1 MTEAEVH
8 TICTRYESFRLRDPG
23 REKRLLQ
30 SILEQGIR
38 EPLQCVPS
46 AGAHRHILLDGF
58 KRLRCSRKL
67 GLHVVPVVTLG
78 EDEVGCILE
87 FLRLSAHKSLSALEQ
102 ARFVDELHERYG
114 LGLGDIAE
122 RLERS
127 KAWVSVRLGMMAEMS
142 PVVREEVFAGRFPVR
157 SYLYTLRPVTRVRG
171 IPAFRIEA
179 FVRRVSG
186 QGLSTRDIHTLA
198 EGYFRGAEPVRR
210 QIEEG
215 QLAWTLRRLRAAEA
229 PEAVEQD
236 VREAQQS
243 VIRNLERA
251 RTCLHRVH
259 TTLRPEGW
267 GACGTFHARVL
278 ALVQALRRAIDGL
291 QVQLKEGS

>member
-1 MTEAEVH
+1 VQ
-8 TICTRYESFRLRDPG
+8 TICTRYESFRLRDPD

-38 EPLQCVPS
+38 EPLQCVP
-46 AGAHRHILLDGF
+46 AEGAQGHILLDGF

-67 GLHVVPVVTLG
+67 GLHVVPVVALG
-78 EDEVGCILE
+78 EDEAGCILE
-87 FLRLSAHKSLSALEQ
+87 FLRLSAHKNLSPLEQ
-102 ARFVDELHERYG
+102 ARFVDELYERHG
-114 LGLGDIAE
+114 LGVADIAQ

-127 KAWVSVRLGMMAEMS
+127 RAWVRVRLDMMAEMN
-142 PVVREEVFAGRFPVR
+142 PVVRQEVFAGRFPVR

-171 IPAFRIEA
+171 IPTARIEA

-215 QLAWTLRRLRAAEA
+215 QLVWTLRRLRASGGIDALQ
-229 PEAVEQD
+229 QD
-236 VREAQQS
+236 FREAQQS
-243 VIRNLERA
+243 VIRDLERA
-251 RTCLHRVH
+251 RTCLHRVQGA
-259 TTLRPEGW
+259 LRPEGW
-267 GACGTFHARVL
+267 EASGAFHARVM

-291 QVQLKEGS
+291 HAQLKEGS

>member
-8 TICTRYESFRLRDPG
+8 TICTRYESFRLRDPS

-38 EPLQCVPS
+38 EPLQCVPA

-87 FLRLSAHKSLSALEQ
+87 FLRLSAHKSLSSLEQ

-127 KAWVSVRLGMMAEMS
+127 RAWVSVRLGMMAEMS

-157 SYLYTLRPVTRVRG
+157 SYLYTLRPLTRVAG
-171 IPAFRIEA
+171 ISGSRIEA

-198 EGYFRGAEPVRR
+198 QGYFRGAEPVRR

-229 PEAVEQD
+229 PEAVDQD
-236 VREAQQS
+236 VHEAQQS
-243 VIRNLERA
+243 VIRDLERA
-251 RTCLHRVH
+251 RACLHRVQGA
-259 TTLRPEGW
+259 LRSEGW
-267 GACGTFHARVL
+267 GSSEAFHARVV
-278 ALVQALRRAIDGL
+278 AMVQALRRAIEGL
-291 QVQLKEGS
+291 RVQLKEGS